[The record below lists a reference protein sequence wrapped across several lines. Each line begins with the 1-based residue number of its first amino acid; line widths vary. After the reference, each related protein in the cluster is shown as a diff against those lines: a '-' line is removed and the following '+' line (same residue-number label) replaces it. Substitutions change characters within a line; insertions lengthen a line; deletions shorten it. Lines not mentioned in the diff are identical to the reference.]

1 MDLWQ
6 IDIDQEGAQGFPKW
20 RDMPPYLLI
29 FFLKTP
35 PLKLKP
41 TPMTP
46 SPNLRMKPPSPLKK
60 KKSETV
66 INTCVSL
73 IK

>member
-1 MDLWQ
+1 
-6 IDIDQEGAQGFPKW
+6 
-20 RDMPPYLLI
+20 MPPYLLI
-29 FFLKTP
+29 FFENPSIKVEAHP
-35 PLKLKP
+35 HDPLPQFK
-41 TPMTP
+41 
-46 SPNLRMKPPSPLKK
+46 NEAPLPIEKK

>member
-29 FFLKTP
+29 FFFK
-35 PLKLKP
+35 
-41 TPMTP
+41 TP
-46 SPNLRMKPPSPLKK
+46 SPNLRMKPPCPLKK
-60 KKSETV
+60 TKQKKSETV